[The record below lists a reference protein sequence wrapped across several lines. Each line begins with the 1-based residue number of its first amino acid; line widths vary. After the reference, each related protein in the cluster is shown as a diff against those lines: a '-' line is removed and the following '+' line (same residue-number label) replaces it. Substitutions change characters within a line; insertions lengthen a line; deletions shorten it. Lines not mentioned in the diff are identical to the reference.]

1 MATYDAPLIDSL
13 MSLSADM
20 AALRHNVPGDI
31 VVECEGQEIRG
42 HSQVFIARSNV
53 FAKTLQ
59 TDMKERR
66 EGRIH
71 IDRASLVDVK
81 QLVDYMYSG
90 KLDTSYVRLKELLV
104 LADRFEVLQLVQL
117 CSSKLSESLNKN
129 NALELGIFGD
139 TYNSKTLVEMCAH
152 YIAANMKESLSQED
166 WMKLKQSP
174 NLMIEMIKNVRVWEG
189 ELKSSD
195 QCIAV
200 MDAIHVLE
208 KMYATVEVEGIGK
221 CVKSTQ
227 IHPRV
232 MRSMSKS
239 EMYRVMDLLESKG
252 YIKQMV
258 YHDLS
263 RAVKS
268 ASK

>member
-1 MATYDAPLIDSL
+1 MLTMATYDPPHIDSL

-20 AALRHNVPGDI
+20 AALRHKVPADI
-31 VVECEGQEIRG
+31 VVECEGQEISG
-42 HSQVFIARSNV
+42 HSLVFIARSNV

-71 IDRASLVDVK
+71 IERASMGDVK

-90 KLDTSYVRLKELLV
+90 KLDTSHARLKELLV

-117 CSSKLSESLNKN
+117 CSSKLSESLDKN

-139 TYNSKTLVEMCAH
+139 SYNSKTLVEMCAH

-166 WMKLKQSP
+166 WMEIKKSP
-174 NLMIEMIKNVRVWEG
+174 NLMFEIIKNVKEG
-189 ELKSSD
+189 ESNAND

-200 MDAIHVLE
+200 HAIIHILEKKSRIHV
-208 KMYATVEVEGIGK
+208 EGFGK
-221 CVKSTQ
+221 CVSSCD
-227 IHPRV
+227 IYSRV
-232 MRSMSKS
+232 ERSMSQS
-239 EMYRVMDLLESKG
+239 EMYRVMDILESKG
-252 YIKQMV
+252 CIIQQV

-263 RAVKS
+263 RFVKS
-268 ASK
+268 AS

>member
-1 MATYDAPLIDSL
+1 MATFDASLIDSL

-31 VVECEGQEIRG
+31 VVECEGQEIKG

-59 TDMKERR
+59 TDMKEKQ

-90 KLDTSYVRLKELLV
+90 KLDTSYARLKELLV

-139 TYNSKTLVEMCAH
+139 SYNSKTLVEICAQF
-152 YIAANMKESLSQED
+152 IAANMKESLSQED
-166 WMKLKQSP
+166 WMEMKKSP
-174 NLMIEMIKNVRVWEG
+174 SLMFEIIKNVREG
-189 ELKSSD
+189 ELKASD

-200 MDAIHVLE
+200 MDAIHAIEKKGTFIEDLE
-208 KMYATVEVEGIGK
+208 GFA
-221 CVKSTQ
+221 
-227 IHPRV
+227 
-232 MRSMSKS
+232 
-239 EMYRVMDLLESKG
+239 KG
-252 YIKQMV
+252 GRIY
-258 YHDLS
+258 
-263 RAVKS
+263 
-268 ASK
+268 

>member
-1 MATYDAPLIDSL
+1 MATYDAPLIDSV
-13 MSLSADM
+13 MALSADM
-20 AALRHNVPGDI
+20 AALQHNVPGDI

-42 HSQVFIARSNV
+42 HSLVFIARSNV

-71 IDRASLVDVK
+71 IERASIVDVK

-139 TYNSKTLVEMCAH
+139 SYNSKTLVEICAQF
-152 YIAANMKESLSQED
+152 IAANMKESLSQEA
-166 WMKLKQSP
+166 WMEIKKSP
-174 NLMIEMIKNVRVWEG
+174 NLMFENIKNKNVKEG
-189 ELKSSD
+189 DPNASD

-200 MDAIHVLE
+200 MDAIHLMVKK
-208 KMYATVEVEGIGK
+208 KMESEVAGFGK
-221 CVKSTQ
+221 CVGSSD
-227 IHPRV
+227 IYSRV
-232 MRSMSKS
+232 RSSMSKS
-239 EMYRVMDLLESKG
+239 EMYRVMDILESRG
-252 YIKQMV
+252 YIKQKV

-263 RAVKS
+263 RHVKS
-268 ASK
+268 AS

>member
-1 MATYDAPLIDSL
+1 MATYDPPHIDSL

-20 AALRHNVPGDI
+20 AALRHKVPADI
-31 VVECEGQEIRG
+31 VVECEGQEISG
-42 HSQVFIARSNV
+42 HSLVFIARSNV

-71 IDRASLVDVK
+71 IERASMGDVK

-90 KLDTSYVRLKELLV
+90 KLDASHARLKELLV

-117 CSSKLSESLNKN
+117 CSSKLSESLDKN

-139 TYNSKTLVEMCAH
+139 SYNSKTLMEMCAH

-166 WMKLKQSP
+166 WMEIKKSP
-174 NLMIEMIKNVRVWEG
+174 NLMFEIIKNVKEG
-189 ELKSSD
+189 ESNASE

-200 MDAIHVLE
+200 MHAIHVLE
-208 KMYATVEVEGIGK
+208 KKNNRIQIVEGFGK
-221 CVKSTQ
+221 CVASCNIYIK
-227 IHPRV
+227 V
-232 MRSMSKS
+232 RSSVSQS
-239 EMYRVMDLLESKG
+239 EMYRVMDILESKG
-252 YIKQMV
+252 CIIQQV

-263 RAVKS
+263 RFVKS
-268 ASK
+268 AS

>member
-1 MATYDAPLIDSL
+1 MATYDPPHIDSL

-20 AALRHNVPGDI
+20 AALRRKVPGDI
-31 VVECEGQEIRG
+31 VVECEGQEISG
-42 HSQVFIARSNV
+42 HSLVFIARSNV

-71 IDRASLVDVK
+71 IERASMVDVK

-90 KLDTSYVRLKELLV
+90 KLDASHARLKELLV

-117 CSSKLSESLNKN
+117 CSSKLSESLDKN

-139 TYNSKTLVEMCAH
+139 SYNSKTLVEMCAH

-166 WMKLKQSP
+166 WMEIKKSP
-174 NLMIEMIKNVRVWEG
+174 NLMFEIIKNVKEG
-189 ELKSSD
+189 ESNASE

-200 MDAIHVLE
+200 MHAIHVLE
-208 KMYATVEVEGIGK
+208 KKNNRIQIVEGFGK
-221 CVKSTQ
+221 CVSSSN
-227 IHPRV
+227 IY
-232 MRSMSKS
+232 SKVGSSVSQS
-239 EMYRVMDLLESKG
+239 EMFRVMDILESKG
-252 YIKQMV
+252 CIIQQV

-263 RAVKS
+263 RFVKS
-268 ASK
+268 AS

>member
-1 MATYDAPLIDSL
+1 MANNDDVILFNSL
-13 MSLSADM
+13 KSM
-20 AALRHNVPGDI
+20 AADIEALRQNVPGDVI
-31 VVECEGQEIRG
+31 LECEGQEIMG
-42 HSQVFIARSNV
+42 HSQVLSARSNV

-71 IDRASLVDVK
+71 IERASMGDVK

-90 KLDTSYVRLKELLV
+90 KLDTSHARLKELLV

-117 CSSKLSESLNKN
+117 CSSKLSESLDKN

-139 TYNSKTLVEMCAH
+139 SYNSKNLVEMCAH

-166 WMKLKQSP
+166 WMEIKKSP
-174 NLMIEMIKNVRVWEG
+174 NLMFEIIKNVKEG
-189 ELKSSD
+189 ESNAND

-200 MDAIHVLE
+200 MHAIIHILE
-208 KMYATVEVEGIGK
+208 KKSRIQFVEGFGK
-221 CVKSTQ
+221 CVSSCD
-227 IHPRV
+227 IYSRV
-232 MRSMSKS
+232 ERSMSQS
-239 EMYRVMDLLESKG
+239 EMYRVMDILESKG
-252 YIKQMV
+252 CIIQQV

-263 RAVKS
+263 RFVKS
-268 ASK
+268 AS

>member
-1 MATYDAPLIDSL
+1 MATYDAHLIDSL

-20 AALRHNVPGDI
+20 AALQRNVPGDI

-42 HSQVFIARSNV
+42 HSLVFIARSNV

-59 TDMKERR
+59 TDMKEKQ

-139 TYNSKTLVEMCAH
+139 SYNSKTLVEICAQF
-152 YIAANMKESLSQED
+152 IAANMKESLSQEE
-166 WMKLKQSP
+166 WMEIKKSP
-174 NLMIEMIKNVRVWEG
+174 NLMFEIIKNVKEG
-189 ELKSSD
+189 EPNTSD
-195 QCIAV
+195 QCFTV
-200 MDAIHVLE
+200 MDAIHV
-208 KMYATVEVEGIGK
+208 EGYGK
-221 CVKSTQ
+221 CVGSSIIYSRVKS
-227 IHPRV
+227 
-232 MRSMSKS
+232 SMSQS
-239 EMYRVMDLLESKG
+239 EMYRVMNILESKG
-252 YIKQMV
+252 YITQTV
-258 YHDLS
+258 YNDLS
-263 RAVKS
+263 RHVKS
-268 ASK
+268 AS